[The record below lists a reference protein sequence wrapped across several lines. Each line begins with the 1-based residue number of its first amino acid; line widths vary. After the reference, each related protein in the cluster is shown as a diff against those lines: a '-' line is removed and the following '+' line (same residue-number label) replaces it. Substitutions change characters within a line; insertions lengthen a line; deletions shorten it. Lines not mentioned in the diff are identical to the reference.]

1 VELFNALPE
10 RRSQE
15 IEDFLSFIPIY
26 ESKRRFRSLNALLK
40 RYKKHIR
47 DKVVLEAGAG
57 RGLFTRSMA
66 EMGAREVIAVERSQ
80 ALFTVLKGHLA
91 GLDNVQLIAEDIGD
105 FVPEEQIDLLFHEF
119 YGPLVL
125 DETILVLNEL
135 KFEPGMIL
143 PDGGR
148 LWAMPIRESQILE
161 VDETYEPSWREAL
174 YEAMVSDLFDGIPF
188 RPEWEV
194 FHWKVGE
201 GGDNPVYEFELP
213 EEAEFIAFCGEIT
226 HREQHVLDMWWTYNW
241 PVIYTP
247 VHGKR
252 FRMEFDFDGRF
263 TEVYFEWIG

>member
-1 VELFNALPE
+1 MELFNELPE

-40 RYKKHIR
+40 RHKRSIR

-57 RGLFTRSMA
+57 RGLFARSMA
-66 EMGAREVIAVERSQ
+66 EMGAQEVIAVERSQ
-80 ALFTVLKGHLA
+80 ALFTVLEGHLKD
-91 GLDNVQLIAEDIGD
+91 LENVQLVAEDIVEYLPD
-105 FVPEEQIDLLFHEF
+105 QHIDLLFHEF

-125 DETILVLNEL
+125 DETILALNAL
-135 KFEPGMIL
+135 RFKPDIIL

-148 LWAMPIRESQILE
+148 LWAMPIREVDILE
-161 VDETYEPSWREAL
+161 RDPTYEPSWREAL
-174 YEAMVSDLFDGIPF
+174 HEALVSDLFDGIPF

-194 FHWKVGE
+194 FHWQVGE
-201 GGDNPVYEFELP
+201 GGDDPVYEFELP
-213 EEAEFIAFCGEIT
+213 AEAEFIAFCGEIT
-226 HREQHVLDMWWTYNW
+226 HRREHVLNMWWTYNW